1 MFRAPNSSHRSYE
14 GIFTSHEAMQLD
26 LEEALTRA
34 VGPNHYN
41 LSAHMVWIGD
51 RTRQLL
57 GGHVECAPPRR
68 ISQPEEIVA
77 ACAGPA
83 RSHRSSYL

>member
-1 MFRAPNSSHRSYE
+1 MQAFFAIFRASNSTHRSYE

-68 ISQPEEIVA
+68 IYHEDP
-77 ACAGPA
+77 G
-83 RSHRSSYL
+83 RL